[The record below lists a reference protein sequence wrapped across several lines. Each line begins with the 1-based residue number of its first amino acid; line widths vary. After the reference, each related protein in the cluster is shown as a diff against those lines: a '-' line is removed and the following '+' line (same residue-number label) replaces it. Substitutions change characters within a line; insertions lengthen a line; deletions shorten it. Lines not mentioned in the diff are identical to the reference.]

1 MEEKYRSIKKS
12 NAAFNKRLGGVSGGE
27 QFLLAAG
34 FTLEDGV
41 FVLTPSE
48 EAWPKLVEAGEVANR
63 ALAEA
68 EASSAAPTPAGT
80 GFGMSGGGVGAM
92 PPMGMPGLGA
102 GGMPFMEA
110 MQNLLSNP
118 EALQGMMN
126 VRKCSCLENIQGLGS
141 IILPNLFFFIVIRI
155 QWYNK

>member
-34 FTLEDGV
+34 FTLEDDV

-68 EASSAAPTPAGT
+68 EASSTAPTTAGT
-80 GFGMSGGGVGAM
+80 GFGGGVGGNM

-102 GGMPFMEA
+102 SGMPSMEA
-110 MQNLLSNP
+110 MQNMLSNP
-118 EALQGMMN
+118 QALQGMMS
-126 VRKCSCLENIQGLGS
+126 VR
-141 IILPNLFFFIVIRI
+141 
-155 QWYNK
+155 